1 MKLKDIVKTYRTENN
16 LTQREFAAKCHGI
29 SHAYIAIIENDVNP
43 NTGKPPRPSM
53 DKLKSIANG
62 MGMELDDLLAKMGER
77 KKVELLPTA
86 QSITLDS
93 RLTSAIEDVI
103 NERINERLKQ
113 NAIPGADTIPYTPPR
128 ARVPIIGVVRCGAG
142 GLALEEPLGFEGAD
156 VANAEDYFYLRATGD
171 SMEPKIFEGDLVLI
185 HRQPDVENGEMA
197 VVVVD
202 GKEGMLKQVI
212 KKPGALILQ
221 SYNPAHPPRVFIGEE
236 MQMVEIAGKAVSMLR
251 KW

>member
-1 MKLKDIVKTYRTENN
+1 MELRTIIKQYREEHN
-16 LTQREFAAKCHGI
+16 LSQREFAERCDNITHGYI
-29 SHAYIAIIENDVNP
+29 SMIENNL
-43 NTGKPPRPSM
+43 NKSTGKPPRPSVE
-53 DKLKSIANG
+53 KLESIAHG
-62 MGMELDDLLAKMGER
+62 MNMELDELMEMMNG
-77 KKVELLPTA
+77 KKKPQLVPTS
-86 QSITLDS
+86 QEITLEHVS
-93 RLTSAIEDVI
+93 RILDGII
-103 NERINERLKQ
+103 NDRVNDRMRQ
-113 NAIPGADTIPYTPPR
+113 SAIPGADTIPYTPPR

-202 GKEGMLKQVI
+202 GEEGMLKQVI